1 MDPSGGGCEQI
12 LEALAS
18 ALLKTI
24 SSIKTVRPVLEN
36 HVCSNT
42 LSEKVVTRLEFLKDS
57 LQDCTENNNCKEAS
71 AIEQLRD
78 CDTSSSQQSSP
89 RKSHSNKYMKD
100 VDDFIQLLVSEAVE
114 DGNNAVNLLSDE
126 EEEKENPNKFKQ
138 ERESSSNSEVVS
150 FSDMKTEGIKA
161 DDERVVLGNG
171 GNLSRQVTRDKLLD
185 KSSKEQTTSKE
196 SESCFTL
203 NFQNQ
208 EVGSLYENSLQMVAS
223 SKIVKHKK
231 TVKDSSATKQK
242 GSIETGL
249 KPKLSLDLQC
259 RLSPEMAS
267 LLGHN
272 ILTRKQAFKAL
283 WNYVRNSCT
292 LIPDTSCSKKVICDR
307 NLREVLKKEET
318 SYAKLHYMIFKTRKY
333 MFEIES
339 VVDSGNLFDR
349 V

>member
-1 MDPSGGGCEQI
+1 MNPSGGLCEQN
-12 LEALAS
+12 LKALAS
-18 ALLKTI
+18 ALLKTV
-24 SSIKTVRPVLEN
+24 SSLETVRPVLEN
-36 HVCSNT
+36 HVGSNT
-42 LSEKVVTRLEFLKDS
+42 LSEKIVTRLEFLKDS
-57 LQDCTENNNCKEAS
+57 LQDCTENNNGKEAS
-71 AIEQLRD
+71 AIEQLRY

-89 RKSHSNKYMKD
+89 RKSQSNKYMKD
-100 VDDFIQLLVSEAVE
+100 VDDSIQLLISEAVE
-114 DGNNAVNLLSDE
+114 DGNNAVNLLSDEE

-161 DDERVVLGNG
+161 DEERVVLGNG

-185 KSSKEQTTSKE
+185 KSSKEQTSSKE

-208 EVGSLYENSLQMVAS
+208 EVGSLYENSSQMVAT

-242 GSIETGL
+242 GSTETGL

-283 WNYVRNSCT
+283 WNYVRNSCS
-292 LIPDTSCSKKVICDR
+292 LIHGTSYSKKVICDQ

-339 VVDSGNLFDR
+339 VVDSGN
-349 V
+349 

>member
-1 MDPSGGGCEQI
+1 MDPSGGQCEQI

-18 ALLKTI
+18 ALLKTV
-24 SSIKTVRPVLEN
+24 SSLETVRPVLEN
-36 HVCSNT
+36 HDGSNT
-42 LSEKVVTRLEFLKDS
+42 LSEKIVTRLEFLKDS
-57 LQDCTENNNCKEAS
+57 LQDCTENNNGKEAS

-78 CDTSSSQQSSP
+78 CDTSLSQQSSP
-89 RKSHSNKYMKD
+89 RKSQSNKYMKD
-100 VDDFIQLLVSEAVE
+100 VDDFNQLLISEAVE
-114 DGNNAVNLLSDE
+114 DGNNAVNLLSDEE

-161 DDERVVLGNG
+161 DEERVVLGNG

-185 KSSKEQTTSKE
+185 KSSKEQTSSKE
-196 SESCFTL
+196 SENCFTL

-208 EVGSLYENSLQMVAS
+208 EVGSLYENSSQMVAT

-242 GSIETGL
+242 VSTKTGL

-283 WNYVRNSCT
+283 WSYVRKSCS
-292 LIPDTSCSKKVICDR
+292 LIPGTSYSKKVICDR
-307 NLREVLKKEET
+307 NLREVLKEEET

-339 VVDSGNLFDR
+339 VVDSGN
-349 V
+349 

>member
-1 MDPSGGGCEQI
+1 MDPSGDLCEQI

-18 ALLKTI
+18 ALLKTV
-24 SSIKTVRPVLEN
+24 SSLETVRPVLEN
-36 HVCSNT
+36 HVGSNT
-42 LSEKVVTRLEFLKDS
+42 LSEKVVSRLEFLKDS
-57 LQDCTENNNCKEAS
+57 LQDCIEKNNGKEAS
-71 AIEQLRD
+71 AVEQLRD

-89 RKSHSNKYMKD
+89 CKSQSNKYMKD
-100 VDDFIQLLVSEAVE
+100 VDDYIQLLISEAVE
-114 DGNNAVNLLSDE
+114 DGNNTVNLLSDEE

-138 ERESSSNSEVVS
+138 KRESSSNSEVVS
-150 FSDMKTEGIKA
+150 FTDMKTEGVKA
-161 DDERVVLGNG
+161 EEERVVFGNG

-185 KSSKEQTTSKE
+185 KSSKEQTSSKE
-196 SESCFTL
+196 SESYFTL

-208 EVGSLYENSLQMVAS
+208 EVGLPYENSSQMVAT
-223 SKIVKHKK
+223 SKKVKHKK

-242 GSIETGL
+242 GSTETGL

-283 WNYVRNSCT
+283 WSYVRKSCFV
-292 LIPDTSCSKKVICDR
+292 IPGTSYSKKVLCDR

-318 SYAKLHYMIFKTRKY
+318 SYANLHYMIFKTRKY
-333 MFEIES
+333 MFELES
-339 VVDSGNLFDR
+339 VVDSGN
-349 V
+349 